1 MFSRS
6 SWLAKNFERSANFFN
21 FFRSTLVA
29 CLSKNSISL

>member
-6 SWLAKNFERSANFFN
+6 SWLAKNFERSANFF
-21 FFRSTLVA
+21 RSTLVA